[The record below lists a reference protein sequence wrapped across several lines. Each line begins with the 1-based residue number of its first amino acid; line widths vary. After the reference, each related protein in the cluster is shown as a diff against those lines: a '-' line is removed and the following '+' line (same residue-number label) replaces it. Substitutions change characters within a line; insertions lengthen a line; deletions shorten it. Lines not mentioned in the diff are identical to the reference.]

1 MEPVPDFEKQTDEA
15 SASIC
20 NPMVK
25 DRKAVF
31 AWTANEVIKNVDDP
45 DVLAELRG
53 LGSLPRSGACSR
65 RLASNTARRR

>member
-1 MEPVPDFEKQTDEA
+1 MESVTDFEKQADEA

-20 NPMVK
+20 NSMVN
-25 DRKAVF
+25 DHKAVF
-31 AWTANEVIKNVDDP
+31 AWTANEAIKNVDDP

-53 LGSLPRSGACSR
+53 LGSLPRSGSCSR